1 MPPSPALRRGRAS
14 VTPESDS
21 WRSCLAQKRIA
32 QRRRPSAC
40 PSSAPPYRRLP
51 TPHRMR
57 WETRLLLK
65 WPRVQA
71 ASRNKM
77 MQLIIIARRKPLRHW
92 LNALAIAGSDQ
103 PCHIKRT
110 HSPPRFMAQAIQE
123 RLEPSSKLVFPIR
136 RCAYHGRPS
145 KSRPP
150 MSHRKNDLGIPYRS
164 TSSKVVLALLWQ
176 IIHAACLHRA
186 NWNHRPARSY

>member
-1 MPPSPALRRGRAS
+1 MPPSPELRRGRAS
-14 VTPESDS
+14 VTPESGS
-21 WRSCLAQKRIA
+21 WRSCLALKRIA

-51 TPHRMR
+51 TRRRCHPPLTSHTHQGAPPPR
-57 WETRLLLK
+57 EPIRLNEQLCLQ
-65 WPRVQA
+65 WCRVPD

-77 MQLIIIARRKPLRHW
+77 MQLVVIARRKPLRHW

-136 RCAYHGRPS
+136 RRAYHGRPS

-150 MSHRKNDLGIPYRS
+150 M
-164 TSSKVVLALLWQ
+164 
-176 IIHAACLHRA
+176 
-186 NWNHRPARSY
+186 NH